1 MQPKFRITAAL
12 ASITALS
19 LSLTVPAHAQFQDG
33 VFISGG
39 ISSTTQE
46 LNQSRNTGSNQPNV
60 GPAQGPSG
68 TVVDKDSDFGF
79 FAGIGYKKQITP
91 DFFGAVEG
99 FYSTEDASTTTINN
113 FLVNQTD
120 LEATYGAD
128 LRLGTNV
135 TDKVAI
141 YGLVGLTGF
150 DLDSRISYTFAPPVD
165 NVSNEEWA
173 FVYGGGVEIGLSDR
187 ISTFGEFRL
196 ANDIAFETPVD
207 RGNVRSVNEL
217 NYSVVRTGLRFSF

>member
-1 MQPKFRITAAL
+1 MQPRFKNTAAL
-12 ASITALS
+12 ASIIALS
-19 LSLTVPAHAQFQDG
+19 LSLTAQAQAKDG

-39 ISSTTQE
+39 VSTTTQE
-46 LNQSRNTGSNQPNV
+46 LNQSRNTGSNLPNV

-68 TVVDKDSDFGF
+68 TVVDKDSGFGF
-79 FAGIGYKKQITP
+79 FGGIGYKKQITP
-91 DFFGAVEG
+91 DFFAAVEG

-113 FLVNQTD
+113 VLINETD
-120 LEATYGAD
+120 LNATYGAD

-135 TDKVAI
+135 TDKMAI

-165 NVSNEEWA
+165 NVSNEEWE
-173 FVYGGGVEIGLSDR
+173 FVYGGGVEIGLTDR

-196 ANDIAFETPVD
+196 ANDIAFDTPVD
-207 RGNVRSVNEL
+207 RGGITSVNEL
-217 NYSVVRTGLRFSF
+217 NYSIIRTGLRFSF

>member
-1 MQPKFRITAAL
+1 MQSKFKITAAL
-12 ASITALS
+12 AAITALS
-19 LSLTVPAHAQFQDG
+19 LSLALPAQAQVKDG

-39 ISSTTQE
+39 VSSTTQE
-46 LNQSRNTGSNQPNV
+46 LNQSRNTGSNLPNV
-60 GPAQGPSG
+60 GPALGASG
-68 TVVDKDSDFGF
+68 TVVDKDSGFGF
-79 FAGIGYKKQITP
+79 FGGIGYKKQITP
-91 DFFGAVEG
+91 DFFAAIEG

-113 FLVNQTD
+113 VLVNQTD
-120 LEATYGAD
+120 LDATYGAD

-165 NVSNEEWA
+165 NVSNEEWG
-173 FVYGGGVEIGLSDR
+173 FVYGGGVEIGITDR

-196 ANDIAFETPVD
+196 ANDISFETPTD
-207 RGNVRSVNEL
+207 RGDVRSVNEL